1 MPAPLPYSGG
11 VDLKGFSKETYRRI
25 AHLEDFSGILKATK
39 QAKKRW
45 GMWVEV
51 VTNIIPGYNDAEE
64 ELRRITRWI
73 KNELGESTPW
83 HVTRFFPQLKLS
95 YLEPTPLTTL
105 EKARQI
111 GREEGLQFVYLGNVP
126 GHPGENTYC
135 PVCGETLVERY
146 VFDITR
152 YNLEEGRYPRC
163 HTPLPGRFQPNS
175 QP

>member
-73 KNELGESTPW
+73 KMSWESP
-83 HVTRFFPQLKLS
+83 
-95 YLEPTPLTTL
+95 
-105 EKARQI
+105 
-111 GREEGLQFVYLGNVP
+111 
-126 GHPGENTYC
+126 HPGT
-135 PVCGETLVERY
+135 
-146 VFDITR
+146 
-152 YNLEEGRYPRC
+152 
-163 HTPLPGRFQPNS
+163 
-175 QP
+175 